1 MRGTIKGYVRRYSI
15 NNAALGKII
24 AKAGNLC
31 TIRIGSREITANYQ
45 AGTIG
50 QTVSL
55 QYPDGDVSKGYVITS
70 APVILGEG
78 GNVEI

>member
-1 MRGTIKGYVRRYSI
+1 MKGTVKSYIHQHSI
-15 NNAALGKII
+15 ENLGFGKII
-24 AKAGNLC
+24 AKIGNLC
-31 TIRIGSREITANYQ
+31 TIRIGTREITANFA
-45 AGTIG
+45 AGAVG

-55 QYPDGDVSKGYVITS
+55 QYPDGDPSKGYVITA